1 MDKTRISDFLKLIEE
16 LKALKSHMLHLDLAR
31 LEEEHT
37 LELDRAF
44 NAVEKRVRIRAPE
57 ELERLK
63 VEERRIAEQKHEQNK
78 EFLRS
83 KFQRLDSN
91 LLALGQFL
99 KTLVP
104 VQESEARLAGEAD
117 RLRKAEEEHGIQ
129 RKVLAHEQ
137 EELERDRGLMEA
149 AKLALTSRQ
158 KEVDAKLA
166 NLDVARRAA
175 ALDLLREDL
184 DGKLAA
190 YGEQEALLEKQRL
203 ELNQDFDRL
212 GQKRAELETD
222 LERLQEE
229 RKTLSFEKARLTDVV
244 ARELSST
251 FEQYIREVLRPARPP
266 ATP

>member
-1 MDKTRISDFLKLIEE
+1 MDKLKVPDFLKLLDE

-31 LEEEHT
+31 LEGEHA

-44 NAVEKRVRIRAPE
+44 KAAEKRAKVRTPE

-63 VEERRIAEQKHEQNK
+63 VEERRIAEQTHEQNK

-83 KFQRLDSN
+83 KFQKLDAN
-91 LLALGQFL
+91 LIALGQFL
-99 KTLVP
+99 QTLVP
-104 VQESEARLAGEAD
+104 VKESEARLAGEAE
-117 RLRKAEEEHGIQ
+117 RLRKTEEELGIQ

-137 EELERDRGLMEA
+137 EELERDRGLFRA
-149 AKLALTSRQ
+149 AQQALSTRQ
-158 KEVDAKLA
+158 QELEGKLA
-166 NLDVARRAA
+166 NLDLVRRAA

-184 DGKLAA
+184 DGKLSA

-212 GQKRAELETD
+212 GQKRAEMEGD

-229 RKTLSFEKARLTDVV
+229 RKAQAFEKARLTDVV
-244 ARELSST
+244 ARELAST
-251 FEQYIREVLRPARPP
+251 FERYVREVLRPAPPP
-266 ATP
+266 AKP